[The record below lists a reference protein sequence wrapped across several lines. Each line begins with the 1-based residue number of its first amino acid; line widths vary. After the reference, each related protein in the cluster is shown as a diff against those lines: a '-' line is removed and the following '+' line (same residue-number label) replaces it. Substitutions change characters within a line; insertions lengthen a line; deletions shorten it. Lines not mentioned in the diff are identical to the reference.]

1 MCVQDRIRLAYR
13 TSLGYFYRFPE
24 VWQEF
29 AEYELDTGNT
39 PLLRMITS
47 NTLTFMC
54 QFNRLEH
61 ARRV

>member
-29 AEYELDTGNT
+29 AEYELDTGNV
-39 PLLRMITS
+39 PILRMITS
-47 NTLTFMC
+47 NSAHMHVPVQL
-54 QFNRLEH
+54 
-61 ARRV
+61 ARAPSGA